1 MQLYSVKSGLIQ
13 STDWFALSIVLDDD
27 LPKENPVGHT
37 WVVYEHGT
45 PVWAYR
51 AALFNE
57 YGEKVLTLLAKPKST
72 SFLNPRSAL
81 VEIANEWLYHGIGV
95 GKALDLL
102 YLCCPFNIVGL
113 SRLDLC
119 MDFQPTP
126 AQAEIIKGL
135 ATKKYYVTGKQNDVE
150 FCSTPRADWVPPVWR
165 GWCPHQLSWGHKTT
179 QVKWKLYYKSK
190 ELRDNGQ
197 GWFDKPYIVDGWRH
211 YGLDENNVWRL
222 EVSMK
227 DCNSLLKNG
236 DVVNYQRWAT
246 DEMSIFT
253 SMYCGRFV
261 IRENQGHKDKTND
274 KIVPFL
280 PISTTSRIRCKKYE
294 SDNARSARIGL
305 LRSLVKYGAC
315 EEVYMDNNASRQL
328 CEHVESIVMND
339 NLEKYFE
346 SMTGKTLGQW
356 SKEMVELRE
365 GKVLLDRQLVNNRD
379 IMKTRNFYHEE

>member
-1 MQLYSVKSGLIQ
+1 MQLYSYEDGLIQ
-13 STDWFALSIVLDDD
+13 STDWFALSIVLDDR
-27 LPKENPVGHT
+27 LPKDNPDGHT
-37 WVVYEHGT
+37 WIVYDHGT
-45 PVWAYR
+45 PVWSYR

-57 YGEKVLTLLAKPKST
+57 YGEKVLTLLAKPKSST
-72 SFLNPRSAL
+72 FLTPRSAL

-95 GKALDLL
+95 GRALDLL
-102 YLCCPFNIVGL
+102 YLCCPFSIVGL

-126 AQAEIIKGL
+126 VQAEIIKGL
-135 ATKKYYVTGKQNDVE
+135 ATKKYYVSGKQNDVE
-150 FCSTPRADWVPPVWR
+150 FCSTPNADWVPSVWR

-190 ELRDNGQ
+190 ELRDNGH

-261 IRENQGHKDKTND
+261 IREKQGHKDKTND
-274 KIVPFL
+274 RIVPFL
-280 PISTTSRIRCKKYE
+280 PISTTSRVRCKRYE

-315 EEVYMDNNASRQL
+315 EEVYLDERASRQL

-365 GKVLLDRQLVNNRD
+365 GKVLLDRQLCNNSD
-379 IMKTRNFYHEE
+379 IRPNANF